1 MKKFTSIIILLTL
14 CLIAN
19 SAHARKSS
27 NDQPNPSSYQNIQTA
42 VDNHGTSIANFQ
54 NDMNLIVK
62 KIQTINGDIGRNYKQ
77 NQDQEKLIIDVQ
89 NRLQTVE
96 DKISAVTTQLQE
108 LQIEGLL
115 SPVSTKRLREYKS
128 YAKGLEYVNAAQYDK
143 AIKSMQSFQA
153 ENQKSILKSYAEFWV
168 AESYYMQGDYKM
180 AIKKYQDLVQ
190 MNRNSKKLPLAI
202 YRQGLSFY
210 HLKRY
215 DDAKAFFTQ
224 VIRKY
229 PQNVEA
235 IQASAALK
243 RIDTLEELKKQQN
256 YESGLIN

>member
-1 MKKFTSIIILLTL
+1 MKKILFYSILLTL
-14 CLIAN
+14 CLIINTAQ
-19 SAHARKSS
+19 ARKGNYAQSGTQ
-27 NDQPNPSSYQNIQTA
+27 NYQNIQTA

-77 NQDQEKLIIDVQ
+77 NKDQEKLIIEAQ

-96 DKISAVTTQLQE
+96 DKITALTTQLQE

-143 AIKSMQSFQA
+143 AIKSMKSFQA
-153 ENQKSILKSYAEFWV
+153 ANKKSILKSYAEFWI

-180 AIKKYQDLVQ
+180 AIKKYQDLVH
-190 MNRNSKKLPLAI
+190 MNRHSKKLPLAI

-210 HLKRY
+210 HLKRF

-243 RIDTLEELKKQQN
+243 RINTLEELKKQQN
-256 YESGLIN
+256 YETGLIN